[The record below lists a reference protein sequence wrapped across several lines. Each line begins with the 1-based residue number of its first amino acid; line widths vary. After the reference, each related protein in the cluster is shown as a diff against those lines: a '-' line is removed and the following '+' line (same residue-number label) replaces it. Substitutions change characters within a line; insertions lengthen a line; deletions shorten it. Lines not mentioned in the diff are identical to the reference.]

1 MTDLF
6 ERLQN
11 ALGDAYDLERELAR
25 TVMSRLFVA
34 SEVSLNRQVVI
45 KVLSPEVASEV
56 SASRFKQEM
65 AFSAQLQHPNILPV
79 LTAGLTD
86 DLMYYVMPYLSGE
99 SLRDRL
105 TREGML
111 PLEDAVRILRELAEA
126 LAFAHTRGIVHRDVK
141 PENILLEEGHAVLT
155 DFGVARATMFD
166 DR

>member
-1 MTDLF
+1 VTDLF

-34 SEVSLNRQVVI
+34 SEVSLSRKVVI

-111 PLEDAVRILRELAEA
+111 PLEDAIRILREA
-126 LAFAHTRGIVHRDVK
+126 G
-141 PENILLEEGHAVLT
+141 
-155 DFGVARATMFD
+155 
-166 DR
+166 